1 MKNNI
6 IILFSIILFIFCILN
21 NILDIRLE
29 NFSNKELNINN
40 YDTFY
45 NFIKNN
51 KNFVILEINR
61 NINYKNN
68 NISGF
73 IGTNIYYKIYSKL
86 DKMEYIILRYPDFR
100 NEIKRH
106 SITNIN
112 NYLEYIKYN
121 YLKNDKNY
129 ILDFTGFHGHIDNK
143 VKLWISIKNKYGRDK
158 ADEIMCRTYL
168 CPNDHDIFK
177 LNFNK
182 NKKYVLKNSFGGARS
197 ALTITDSFEEIQEH
211 FNKNKSLNFNP
222 EKCEDAVCHSSVKY
236 NIVQDFMEPGL
247 LIKNRKSGIRFF
259 LIILAK
265 DNKLSGYLYKNG
277 ICFYSK
283 NDYNKTNNLDNNVV
297 GLNKLMKNFI
307 EENKLP
313 VYYDE
318 YIEYI
323 KKNHNISTYQI
334 NYFINK
340 LKSYCKIIINSVR
353 DNLVFDNR
361 INIKKYSIYA
371 LDVEYDKNF
380 KPYIFEGNYYFA
392 RYKSYEKNGKLIMD
406 MYNDIYYKLGLT
418 NKIKYGFHNLYI

>member
-1 MKNNI
+1 M
-6 IILFSIILFIFCILN
+6 IILFIFILLIFFIIN
-21 NILDIRLE
+21 NILVLKVE
-29 NFSNKELNINN
+29 NFSNKETNINN

-51 KNFVILEINR
+51 KNFKVLEINKS
-61 NINYKNN
+61 INYKNN
-68 NISGF
+68 NIPGF

-86 DKMEYIILRYPDFR
+86 DKKEYIILRYPDFK
-100 NEIKRH
+100 NEKKRH
-106 SITNIN
+106 SIENIN
-112 NYLEYIKYN
+112 NYLIYIKYN

-129 ILDFTGFHGHIDNK
+129 ILDFTGFHGYIDNK

-158 ADEIMCRTYL
+158 ADEIMCKTYL

-197 ALTITDSFEEIQEH
+197 ALTITDSFEEINEH
-211 FNKNKSLNFNP
+211 FNKNKSINFNP
-222 EKCEDAVCHSSVKY
+222 EKCEDAVCHASVKY
-236 NIVQDFMEPGL
+236 NIVQDFIEPGL
-247 LIKNRKSGIRFF
+247 LIKNRKCGIRFY
-259 LIILAK
+259 LIIFAK
-265 DNKLSGYLYKNG
+265 NKKLSGYLYKNG
-277 ICFYSK
+277 VCYYSK
-283 NDYNKTNNLDNNVV
+283 NDYNNTNNLENNVV
-297 GLNKLMKNFI
+297 GVSKVMKNFI
-307 EENKLP
+307 EENNLP

-323 KKNHNISTYQI
+323 KKNHNINTYQI
-334 NYFINK
+334 NYFIKK

-353 DNLVFDNR
+353 DNLVFDDR
-361 INIKKYSIYA
+361 INIKKYSVYA

-392 RYKSYEKNGKLIMD
+392 RYKSNEKNGKLIMD

-418 NKIKYGFHNLYI
+418 NKIKYGFYNLYI